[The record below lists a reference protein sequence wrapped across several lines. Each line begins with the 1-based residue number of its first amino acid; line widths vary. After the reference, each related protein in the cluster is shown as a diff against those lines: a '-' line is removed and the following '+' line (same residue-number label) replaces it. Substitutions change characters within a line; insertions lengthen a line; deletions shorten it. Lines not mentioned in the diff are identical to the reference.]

1 MGTREIMVGTQET
14 KVEMRGIRVG
24 MCRMRGMQG
33 IRVGMR
39 GIRVGMWRMEVK
51 MRESRWK
58 CGKWGW

>member
-1 MGTREIMVGTQET
+1 MGTREIMVGTRET

-24 MCRMRGMQG
+24 MCRMWGME
-33 IRVGMR
+33 

-51 MRESRWK
+51 MRESRWE